1 MKTLIIV
8 FSQSG
13 QTRKTA
19 ECIRDGLVSMQGE
32 CDLVE
37 LADVETSVLADYD
50 LVGLGCPV
58 YYYQEPFHVR
68 DFLEDLPDLT
78 DRHWFVFC
86 SHGSIMGITLH
97 TMSERLEKK
106 GAVVVGHYHIYADV
120 CSPFALYP
128 SYTTGHPDEQELK
141 EARSFGMDLA
151 DRTPRIAQGEKNLVP
166 ALEPPDEELVK
177 EAAALTPE
185 IIKFIIPPYT
195 INRETCIK
203 CRTCETTCPVN
214 GFDIDAD
221 PPRVQDPCIGCSYC
235 VMACPTASI
244 EADWSLMAA
253 HNHEHYPYMKKWLD
267 KAVAQGEF
275 RWRMDPDSIDYDD
288 YMYLQHLRKLKEKKS
303 D

>member
-13 QTRKTA
+13 QTRKAA

-37 LADVETSVLADYD
+37 LTDVDTSVFSDYD
-50 LVGLGCPV
+50 LVGIGCPV

-78 DRHWFVFC
+78 DRYWFVFC

-97 TMSERLEKK
+97 TMSERLQKK
-106 GAVVVGHYHIYADV
+106 GAVVVGYYHIYADV

-128 SYTTGHPDEQELK
+128 SYTTGHPDEQELG
-141 EARSFGMDLA
+141 EARNFGMDLA
-151 DRTPRIAQGEKNLVP
+151 ERTPRIAQGEKDLIP
-166 ALEPPDEELVK
+166 TLEPQDEELVK

-185 IIKFIIPPYT
+185 IVKFIIPPYT
-195 INRETCIK
+195 INQETCIK
-203 CRTCETTCPVN
+203 CRTCEKTCPVN

-235 VMACPTASI
+235 VMACPTGSI

-253 HNHEHYPYMKKWLD
+253 HNREHYPYMKKWLD
-267 KAVAQGEF
+267 KAVAKGVF
-275 RWRMDPDSIDYDD
+275 RWHMDPDSIDYDD

>member
-1 MKTLIIV
+1 M
-8 FSQSG
+8 
-13 QTRKTA
+13 
-19 ECIRDGLVSMQGE
+19 C
-32 CDLVE
+32 
-37 LADVETSVLADYD
+37 
-50 LVGLGCPV
+50 
-58 YYYQEPFHVR
+58 
-68 DFLEDLPDLT
+68 
-78 DRHWFVFC
+78 
-86 SHGSIMGITLH
+86 HGSIMGITLH

-128 SYTTGHPDEQELK
+128 SYTTGH
-141 EARSFGMDLA
+141 
-151 DRTPRIAQGEKNLVP
+151 
-166 ALEPPDEELVK
+166 PDEELVK

-235 VMACPTASI
+235 VMACPTASL

>member
-13 QTRKTA
+13 YTRKTA
-19 ECIRDGLVSMQGE
+19 ECIRHGLVSMQGE

-37 LADVETSVLADYD
+37 LADVDTSMFADYD
-50 LVGLGCPV
+50 LIGLGCPV
-58 YYYQEPFHVR
+58 YYYKEPFHVS
-68 DFLEDLPDLT
+68 DFLDGLPDQ
-78 DRHWFVFC
+78 RGKHWFVFC

-106 GAVVVGHYHIYADV
+106 GAVVVGHYDIYADAY
-120 CSPFALYP
+120 SPFALHP
-128 SYTTGHPDEQELK
+128 TYTTGHPDEIELE
-141 EARSFGMDLA
+141 EARTFGKDLA
-151 DRTPRIAQGEKNLVP
+151 ERTPRIAQGEKDLIPV
-166 ALEPPDEELVK
+166 LEPADEELVQ

-185 IIKFIIPPYT
+185 IVKFIIPPYT
-195 INRETCIK
+195 INQETCIK
-203 CRTCETTCPVN
+203 CRTCEKTCPVN

-267 KAVAQGEF
+267 KAAAKGEF
-275 RWRMDPDSIDYDD
+275 RWHMDPDSIDFDD
-288 YMYLQHLRKLKEKKS
+288 YMYLQHLRKLKEKKA